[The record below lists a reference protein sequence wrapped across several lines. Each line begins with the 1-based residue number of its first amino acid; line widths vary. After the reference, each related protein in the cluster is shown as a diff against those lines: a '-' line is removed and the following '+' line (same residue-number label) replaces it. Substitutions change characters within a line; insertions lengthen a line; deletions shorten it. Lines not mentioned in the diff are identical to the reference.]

1 MTQFDYQVIYQ
12 PTGFTLDI
20 TDFAERIEWNEVGTG
35 EVRSC
40 IIRFNA
46 QDGQFITRST
56 ALGTGA
62 QTPILVQFDK
72 IQLNVTDRNDI
83 QRFYVFEVD
92 SLKPI
97 QNAQQG
103 AILEVQMLGLEAEL
117 MKVNFAKPF
126 FLQGGA
132 SGFNVGRDIIDF
144 YNDGDSKGPEQPLV
158 IGNNGNFVDNG
169 SDPNNGYNELPIWT
183 ANEYHFELTEQSV
196 YDGEIVLADR
206 LGSSVASGGAGDF
219 FEIYFTTGN
228 DRDQI
233 VYKGFISGNPPTQ
246 QTPEG
251 SGIFDPDKAITINDT
266 VAVNPAEEEGGIQ
279 SIVGNLVGTW
289 GGDGTGTNPTL
300 NSNFAGALEIYPL
313 FPFFVPGTTY
323 PTDAFIQI
331 NTAST
336 VDDFNQHFRANKTTS
351 ETPSVVAT
359 DWDLVNFLEYL
370 ISVGSSGIYSTWTNS
385 RKDEWKSC
393 GAKVDGTELDDPPVE
408 NSLRVW
414 DCNQV
419 IVDGTFS
426 RTWVHTVQT
435 NSANVPT
442 QMLYGG
448 IAGAYYRGFRVLVDG
463 NGSGDFAGFT
473 QEIIKFDG
481 TQFESFRNPAD
492 QAMCADDDEAR
503 MFQRQNGAWVDVTF
517 TENRIS
523 DCYHPVFSIENT
535 QGHNN
540 TNNGA
545 GGNGATAVVDT
556 VGILLD
562 IVSVTVT
569 NGGSGYSGGGSI
581 DISFTGT
588 EGQGAEGVAT
598 VSGGVI
604 TAITVTQGGFGYPI
618 LSPADIT
625 VNISDRSG
633 NYGGFSAVTYEFR
646 YNQGDILAGLFSDPR
661 YYRVFAGMNFMVP
674 FPPDS
679 FNTNTLGEFYG
690 NNSTK
695 KEPTTFDV
703 SNMHLTHSGKIGFN
717 NSEAEDLGPFDALTF
732 TTKFAWS
739 RNKNASGGL
748 VQRGNMACR
757 CFMYDTSDNVV
768 SQDFTIPFNNEWAPI
783 QLPVNRFQIYRGRKP
798 ITFQNFVS
806 NVFLQQ
812 LEILQ
817 VFEYHNIQ
825 KIGLMWLG
833 SYDDSGRYNPADM
846 ATKALFPDPLAIII
860 GLATDGYN
868 IKWSVDSFQ
877 WAKAGL
883 SITPEIKQSNEN
895 LGRAIQPR
903 FFDEPLITNKIQ
915 LDQSNVAK
923 LDLANFQQKRF
934 DTVTEGLLDIDFGDS
949 YFLENEFIVNDADK
963 PDGVGGFVANTIKL
977 VAKKINYVIDK
988 RPDVPGGFLRT
999 LEGAKRIEE

>member
-1 MTQFDYQVIYQ
+1 MTLFDYQVIYQ

-20 TDFAERIEWNEVGTG
+20 TDFVERIEWTEVGTG

-40 IIRFNA
+40 IIRLNA

-56 ALGTGA
+56 SLAGK

-72 IQLNVTDRNDI
+72 IQLNVTDRLGT
-83 QRFYVFEVD
+83 QRFYVYEVD
-92 SLKPI
+92 TLKPI

-144 YNDGDSKGPEQPLV
+144 YNDGDSKGPEQPFV
-158 IGNNGNFVDNG
+158 IGNQGNFVDNG
-169 SDPNNGYNELPIWT
+169 SDPNNGFNELPIWT
-183 ANEYHFELTEQSV
+183 ANEYHFELTEQSA
-196 YDGEIVLADR
+196 YDGEIILSDR
-206 LGSSVASGGAGDF
+206 LGSSVAAGGAGDF

-251 SGIFDPDKAITINDT
+251 SGDFDFTKAITIDDT

-300 NSNFAGALEIYPL
+300 NSNFRGALEIYPL
-313 FPFFVPGTTY
+313 FPFHVPTTTY

-331 NTAST
+331 DTAST
-336 VDDFNQHFRANKTTS
+336 VDDFNQHFRANTITS
-351 ETPSVVAT
+351 QTPPGT
-359 DWDLVNFLEYL
+359 DWDLVNFSQYL
-370 ISVGSSGIYSTWTNS
+370 LSVGSSGIYSLWTNS

-393 GAKVDGTELDDPPVE
+393 GAKVDGSELDDPPVAD
-408 NSLRVW
+408 SLAVW

-419 IVDGTFS
+419 VIDGTFS

-448 IAGAYYRGFRVLVDG
+448 IAGEFYRGFRVLVDG
-463 NGSGDFAGFT
+463 TGSGDFTGFN
-473 QEIIKFDG
+473 QEIIQFDG
-481 TQFESFRNPAD
+481 TQFNTFRNPD
-492 QAMCADDDEAR
+492 DDAMCADDDEGR
-503 MFQRQNGAWVDVTF
+503 MFQKQSGAWIDVTT
-517 TENRIS
+517 TEDKIV
-523 DCYHPVFSIENT
+523 DCYHPVFSITNS

-545 GGNGATAVVDT
+545 GGSGATAVVDT
-556 VGILLD
+556 VGVLSD
-562 IVSVTVT
+562 IVSVTIT
-569 NGGSGYSGGGSI
+569 NGGTGYSGAGSI

-588 EGQGAEGVAT
+588 AGFGATGTAV

-604 TAITVTQGGFGYPI
+604 TAITIDSGGFGYSI
-618 LSPADIT
+618 LSPEDIA

-646 YNQGDILAGLFSDPR
+646 YSQGDIAGGFNTPTF
-661 YYRVFAGMNFMVP
+661 YRVFAGMNFMVP
-674 FPPDS
+674 FPPNS
-679 FNTNTLGEFYG
+679 FNFNTLGEFYG

-703 SNMHLTHSGKIGFN
+703 TNMHFTHSGKIGFN
-717 NSEAEDLGPFDALTF
+717 NSEAEDLGPFDALTLV
-732 TTKFAWS
+732 TKFEWS
-739 RNKNASGGL
+739 RNKDASGGL
-748 VQRGNMACR
+748 VQAANFACR
-757 CFMYDTSDNVV
+757 CFMCDTSDNVV
-768 SQDFTIPFNNEWAPI
+768 VQDFTIPFNAVWQPI
-783 QLPVNRFQIYRGRKP
+783 QLPINQFKIYRGRKP
-798 ITFQNFVS
+798 ITFENIVS
-806 NVFLQQ
+806 NIFLQQ

-833 SYDDSGRYNPADM
+833 SFDDSGRYNPVSI
-846 ATKALFPDPLAIII
+846 ATKAIFPDPLAVII

-868 IKWSVDSFQ
+868 IKWSVDSFE
-877 WAKAGL
+877 WSKAGL
-883 SITPEIKQSNEN
+883 SISPEIKESNEN

-915 LDQSNVAK
+915 LDQSNTAK
-923 LDLANFQQKRF
+923 LDLAKFQQKRY

-963 PDGVGGFVANTIKL
+963 PDGAGGFVANTIKL
-977 VAKKINYVIDK
+977 VAKKLTYVIDK
-988 RPDVPGGFLRT
+988 PPTGRGGFLRT
-999 LEGAKRIEE
+999 IEGARRIEE